1 MLKQQFSELEDNM
14 FAVKNSQSKLA
25 DHRTNLFSQNEI
37 VEKDYESEMAI
48 QVEYDQL
55 QENHKNLNEKFNN
68 QLEKQKHL
76 ETMNNS
82 LKLAKNTTADTEDTG
97 VLKERINQLVGEIDK
112 CIDLLSNNE

>member
-1 MLKQQFSELEDNM
+1 MS
-14 FAVKNSQSKLA
+14 AVKNSQSKLA
-25 DHRTNLFSQNEI
+25 NHRTNLFSQNEI
-37 VEKDYESEMAI
+37 VEKDYESEMAM

-55 QENHKNLNEKFNN
+55 QENYMNLNEKFNN

-76 ETMNNS
+76 ESMNNS
-82 LKLAKNTTADTEDTG
+82 LKLAKNTTSDTEDTG